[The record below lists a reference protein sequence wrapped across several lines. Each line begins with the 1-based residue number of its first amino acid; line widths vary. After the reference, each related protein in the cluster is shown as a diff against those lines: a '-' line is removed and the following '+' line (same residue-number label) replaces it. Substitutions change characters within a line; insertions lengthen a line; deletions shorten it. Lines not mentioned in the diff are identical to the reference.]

1 MRIYEILDAV
11 NHEKDPNEKIKIL
24 QNNDS
29 RGLRY
34 VLQAAYDNNVIS
46 LLPEGEPPFTPN
58 KNPDTA
64 VDINDIADQLTQF
77 FKFGPIIKSAI
88 KRENK
93 FISLLSAVHPR
104 DADVLVR
111 MKDRK
116 IQNRY
121 KGVTKVAV
129 AAFLSDTVKIL

>member
-1 MRIYEILDAV
+1 MRIYEILEAV
-11 NHEKDPNEKIKIL
+11 NREKDPVKKVEIL

-34 VLQAAYDNNVIS
+34 ILQAGYDTNVVS
-46 LLPEGEPPFTPN
+46 VLPEGEPPFTPN
-58 KNPDTA
+58 KTPDKA
-64 VDINDIADQLTQF
+64 MNIDDIADQLPQF
-77 FKFGPIIKSAI
+77 FKFGPVHKNIMQ
-88 KRENK
+88 RENK

-104 DADVLVR
+104 DADVLIR

-121 KGVTKVAV
+121 KGVTKAAV
-129 AAFLSDTVKIL
+129 TEFLNDTVKIA